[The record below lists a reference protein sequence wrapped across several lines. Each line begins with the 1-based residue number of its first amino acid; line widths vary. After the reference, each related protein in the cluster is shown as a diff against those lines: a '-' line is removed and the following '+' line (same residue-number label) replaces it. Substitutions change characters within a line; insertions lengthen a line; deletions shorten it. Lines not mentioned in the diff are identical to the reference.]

1 MYKLGHN
8 IFMDDL
14 NSFSTDDILKSPEN
28 VREEKFSFLVWFI
41 DLILGRNLQS
51 SQAKQLRNINK
62 RISKEGYRYYNF
74 YKGKIQTSFAKLL
87 FEVYRVIAPMRESFL
102 NNTDDEYYKH
112 QILNISHTDRQN
124 QILSFLAPDELRN
137 ACNREDIKSVYERG
151 KIQFEEYKRIYGEE
165 FCAKINL
172 LYSSTLVLKRFC
184 LLDYYVA
191 LKHFCNSLEEN
202 TFSSDPHFVQVQ
214 KQYVQDFILD
224 FLSAAAVLTS
234 VDDYP
239 NIISSLSKFMP
250 LENFDVQG
258 FLHVVKLFSTM
269 NEKHV
274 LADFARLIK
283 SDVMNELSFSVP
295 SKDIVHPEIELVY
308 DDFRSTMEELIQERK
323 DLVYSR
329 LIEQAFGGDDIPSL
343 RFYTEEESKLYEKK
357 DVHGFDHWKNL
368 EFVYGFL
375 EKTFRVDVSSF
386 VGIFS
391 AVGITSDKEFMTSIT
406 TVYRDLLNLLDEIV
420 KFDELFDTKFANG
433 NKMRSMLKN
442 AGDDKIAL
450 QLNVKIDELNKKA
463 EWLIVSVIDKVKI
476 IGEYFRTLLDDV
488 VKNPSTVVRN
498 WGEIDNQMKVA
509 SQVQL
514 QTINLKTVSFIRL
527 MDSVFEPSITR

>member
-1 MYKLGHN
+1 MSKLIHN
-8 IFMDDL
+8 NVMDDL
-14 NSFSTDDILKSPEN
+14 NSFGTDDISNSLET
-28 VREEKFSFLVWFI
+28 VREEKFSFFSWLI
-41 DLILGRNLQS
+41 DFILGRNLQS

-62 RISKEGYRYYNF
+62 RISREGYKFYNF
-74 YKGKIQTSFAKLL
+74 YKGKIQTSFAKFL
-87 FEVYRVIAPMRESFL
+87 FEIYRVIAPMREAFL
-102 NNTDDEYYKH
+102 NNTDDEYYKR
-112 QILNISHTDRQN
+112 QILNISHTERQE

-151 KIQFEEYKRIYGEE
+151 KTEFEEFKRIYGEE

-172 LYSSTLVLKRFC
+172 MYSSILVLKRFC

-191 LKHFCNSLEEN
+191 LKHFCSALEEN
-202 TFSSDPHFVQVQ
+202 TFSTDPHFVQVQ

-224 FLSAAAVLTS
+224 FLSASAVLTS

-239 NIISSLSKFMP
+239 NLIASLSKFMP

-258 FLHVVKLFSTM
+258 FLHIVKLFSSM
-269 NEKHV
+269 NEKQV
-274 LADFARLIK
+274 LSDFARLIK
-283 SDVMNELSFSVP
+283 SDVMNELSFSIP
-295 SKDIVHPEIELVY
+295 SKDIVHPEIEAVY
-308 DDFRSTMEELIQERK
+308 DDFRTTMEDLIQERK
-323 DLVYSR
+323 DIVYSR
-329 LIEQAFGGDDIPSL
+329 LVEQAFGGDDIPSMK
-343 RFYTEEESKLYEKK
+343 FYTEEESMLYEKK
-357 DVHGFDHWKNL
+357 NVHGFDHWKNL
-368 EFVYGFL
+368 GLVYGFM

-391 AVGITSDKEFMTSIT
+391 AVGITNEKEFMTSIT
-406 TVYRDLLNLLDEIV
+406 TLYRDLMNLLNEIV
-420 KFDELFDTKFANG
+420 KFDEMFDTKFATG

-442 AGDDKIAL
+442 AVDDKIAL

-476 IGEYFRTLLDDV
+476 MGEYFKTLLDDV
-488 VKNPSTVVRN
+488 VKNPSTVVKN

-527 MDSVFEPSITR
+527 MDSVFEPAVTK